1 MLDEAMRIQ
10 AAREIAQLGETQTAV
25 KYLAWLC
32 NGYAVGG
39 SNFRRVV
46 EPADRMAAVRE
57 IAQLVDATTAAQALA
72 DLIGDRLEEYRAAK
86 VREFTQLVEAAA
98 ATQALV
104 ALLEDHSID
113 EKTRAEAVRAIVQ
126 IGDNALAVSTLT
138 ALAGNAAVA
147 DEHRLQAAREIAKL
161 GNTTA
166 AVNAY
171 TALVENSEAESSD
184 RLQAAEEIAK
194 LGRISLAVYAYSIV
208 AKDEWAEIEHRIEA
222 AQELLKLGD
231 TLEGVNAVNA
241 VLAVTNYID
250 LDMGF
255 TDASYR
261 WNSAMTIAE
270 KGDIDTATDILMKI
284 VNNDNPDSLGPG
296 YENDERFG
304 AAEGIAKIGNT
315 AAAIEAF
322 AILFD
327 DFDIEVWQ
335 IEELDDKRIAAYLL
349 IEKVEQWFPRGDPEA
364 YQALLKLVM
373 SLEPEDEPA
382 PYFDVRFGVRGL
394 RRPQLVISLD
404 PDPYFDKTAT
414 PAW

>member
-1 MLDEAMRIQ
+1 MLDDAMRIQ

-72 DLIGDRLEEYRAAK
+72 DLMDDRLEEYRAAK

-161 GNTTA
+161 GNTRA

-171 TALVENSEAESSD
+171 TALVENSEADSSD

-194 LGRISLAVYAYSIV
+194 LGRMGLAVYAYSIV
-208 AKDEWAEIEHRIEA
+208 AKDEWAEEEHRIEA

-241 VLAVTNYID
+241 VLAVTDDID

-284 VNNDNPDSLGPG
+284 VKNDHPEFRG
-296 YENDERFG
+296 YEDDERFD

-322 AILFD
+322 TVLFD

-335 IEELDDKRIAAYLL
+335 IEALDDNRIAAYLL
-349 IEKVEQWFPRGDPEA
+349 IEMVEQWFPRGNPKA

-373 SLEPEDEPA
+373 SLEPEDEPD
-382 PYFDVRFGVRGL
+382 PYFDVGRFGVQGL
-394 RRPQLVISLD
+394 RRPQLVISLE
-404 PDPYFDKTAT
+404 PDPYFDKTVT
-414 PAW
+414 LAW